1 MGNKQPM
8 IFLLDLMFIIRDSH
22 LWYHKFSLNLKFLP
36 SPNKYPVQI
45 TPTSNLIF
53 SGSLYLQQRQN
64 LQVQLSALQS
74 DYDNLNA
81 RYEEESEAASNLRA
95 QLSRVNAEFAAL
107 KTRYDKEL
115 LAKTEEMEEMR

>member
-1 MGNKQPM
+1 MN
-8 IFLLDLMFIIRDSH
+8 
-22 LWYHKFSLNLKFLP
+22 
-36 SPNKYPVQI
+36 
-45 TPTSNLIF
+45 F
-53 SGSLYLQQRQN
+53 SGSFYLQQRQN